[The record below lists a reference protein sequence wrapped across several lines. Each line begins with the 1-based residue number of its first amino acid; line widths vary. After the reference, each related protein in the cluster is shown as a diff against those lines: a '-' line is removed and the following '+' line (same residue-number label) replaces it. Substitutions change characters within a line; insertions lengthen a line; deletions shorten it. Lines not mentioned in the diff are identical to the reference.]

1 MALIQLA
8 PGMIL
13 LGIKPKMNKKAKKFS
28 CRLSQ
33 GFTLIE
39 LLIYLAIVSIVINT
53 LIILAINLIGLGSK
67 SNRQG
72 DVQSATQFISGKIK
86 YEVRNASDINV
97 SSSDFGLNLA
107 ANPGRKI
114 SLAESGA
121 SNPVVLD
128 VLNGQA
134 RISRGGAVPI
144 LLNPAG
150 TAVSDLSFTNLSS
163 GDGLTKQLKFTLTI
177 IASNPSP
184 GNVYETLTVESSAEL
199 RSHP

>member
-1 MALIQLA
+1 
-8 PGMIL
+8 
-13 LGIKPKMNKKAKKFS
+13 MNNKAKKFS
-28 CRLSQ
+28 CRFSR

-39 LLIYLAIVSIVINT
+39 LLIYLAIVSVVINT

-72 DVQSATQFISGKIK
+72 DVQSATQFIFGKIK
-86 YEVRNASDINV
+86 YEVRNASDINS

-107 ANPGRKI
+107 ANPGKKI
-114 SLAESGA
+114 SLAESGVD
-121 SNPVVLD
+121 NPVVFD

-134 RISRGGAVPI
+134 RISRGGATPI
-144 LLNPAG
+144 PLNPVG
-150 TAVSDLSFTNLSS
+150 TTVSDLSFTNLSS

-177 IASNPSP
+177 TASTPSP
-184 GNVYETLTVESSAEL
+184 GNIFESMAVESSAEL